1 MEDIR
6 VEINEQGRK
15 QIVVPA
21 TKAYAIFIKW
31 AAEKHGVELPEIPN
45 DDFRWDMPEDME
57 GWYPFDEERSRK
69 EYESRCRREGECI
82 KERTRDDLEKEYW
95 VGVLYFLEEDEWHYS
110 VCGMDKI
117 LWEILRDDAQYRV
130 SEYEEKEAGLRR

>member
-1 MEDIR
+1 MENIR

-31 AAEKHGVELPEIPN
+31 AAEKHGVKAPKIQSGAY
-45 DDFRWDMPEDME
+45 RWDMPWWLVNE
-57 GWYPFDEERSRK
+57 YPFDEER
-69 EYESRCRREGECI
+69 ERER
-82 KERTRDDLEKEYW
+82 ERGYNQEEITAEELEKSYW
-95 VGVLYFLEEDEWHYS
+95 YAMEEFFTEDWDNGANGRE
-110 VCGMDKI
+110 MDII